1 MDHSA
6 ALSLSGDH
14 APDSSC
20 SLAKPTYT
28 KSNFGVQSGALAL
41 PAAQQLIH
49 SRWPWLA
56 ASLLLTIVLFVSTT
70 LGWLWY
76 ADSRAQAERRLSL
89 DLLWLEQSI
98 TQSMGDNQ
106 RMLENW
112 AHDLQNPTPHAVAD
126 FLSLSDGMM
135 KVNPA
140 LISVDFLD
148 RQGKRVAGLPTY
160 AERPERLPPVTDP
173 LIAEA
178 IQRSLTQ
185 KHPVYSRV
193 IEQYAPLWVLAVPVS
208 DEDQND
214 GVVLATYDLDQ
225 VLSRQVPW
233 WFVQRYDLSLVD
245 RDDKRLSPRDAD
257 IPEQAADVHK
267 LEFGPEGSGL
277 SLLASPHARHGS
289 ETPLILLSV
298 AVVLFGL
305 LIVWLL
311 RVLQRWLRER
321 QAAQQAL
328 SRELRF
334 REAME
339 HSLVTGLMAFDMSGR
354 IIYANPALCG
364 MLGCSAE
371 SLVGTTAPFPF
382 WPAVSRDDC
391 RAAHEAM
398 LRGDNPGAGRPIDL
412 VGADGK
418 TLAVRLFA
426 SPLVDGNS
434 SPTGWMASLYD
445 TTELQKER
453 EALAA
458 SREQLY
464 AVLSGLEAAVSVS
477 AQNDGRL
484 LFRNRRHAELFP
496 FEQGGDCC
504 LLAWR
509 GAAPMMDL
517 ADPEYCDAAGGR
529 WYHIERRTI
538 LWADSSRVTLDI
550 ASDITA
556 ERAAANNARERDE
569 LLQHT
574 ARLASLAEFASGIA
588 HELNQPLAAIA
599 NYSAAADVFLDAG
612 NPQTGRA
619 QEAVRRMGEESRRA
633 GNIIHSL
640 RSFIQKRAIRHDT
653 RRLADLFTEPLA
665 LLAPLARR
673 NGVQIALDSPVGEV
687 RIECD
692 AVMIEQVLFNLLRNA
707 LESVAALD
715 APAPDAVSIE
725 VVAEDAGVTV
735 CVCDRGAGIRDPEKL
750 FQPFYT
756 TKNEGMGLGLAICRT
771 VIESHGGRL
780 WAESREGGGARFCF
794 RLPCVPHADEG
805 RSAIPPATE
814 EHSLIG
820 K

>member
-1 MDHSA
+1 MA
-6 ALSLSGDH
+6 ALSLSGDRVQ
-14 APDSSC
+14 DSSN
-20 SLAKPTYT
+20 SGRKASYT
-28 KSNFGVQSGALAL
+28 KCHLEMQSGVVVL

-56 ASLLLTIVLFVSTT
+56 ASLLLTMGLFVSTT

-76 ADSRAQAERRLSL
+76 TDQRAQAERQLSL

-98 TQSMGDNQ
+98 TQSMSDNQ
-106 RMLENW
+106 RMLGNW
-112 AHDLQNPTPHAVAD
+112 AHDLQNPTPHAVSD

-135 KVNPA
+135 KVDPA

-148 RQGKRVAGLPTY
+148 RKGKRVTGLPAYT
-160 AERPERLPPVTDP
+160 ERPERLPPVTDP

-178 IQRSLTQ
+178 ILRSLTQ
-185 KHPVYSRV
+185 KRPVYSRV
-193 IEQYAPLWVLAVPVS
+193 IEQYAPLWVLVVPVS
-208 DEDQND
+208 DEGQSE

-225 VLSRQVPW
+225 VLAREVPW

-245 RDDKRLSPRDAD
+245 RDDKRLSPRDV
-257 IPEQAADVHK
+257 DVPDQSNDDYKLAHQ

-277 SLLASPHARHGS
+277 SLRASPHGHGVA

-311 RVLQRWLRER
+311 RLLQRWLRER

-339 HSLVTGLMAFDMSGR
+339 HSLVTGLMAFDMNGR

-364 MLGCSAE
+364 MLGFSVE
-371 SLVGTTAPFPF
+371 SLVGTSAPFPF
-382 WPAVSRDDC
+382 WPAASADDC

-398 LRGDNPGAGRPIDL
+398 LRGDNPATGRRIDL
-412 VGADGK
+412 AGADGK

-434 SPTGWMASLYD
+434 SPSGWMASLYD

-477 AQNDGRL
+477 AQDDGRL
-484 LFRNRRHAELFP
+484 LFRNTHHAELFP
-496 FEQGGDCC
+496 LDAEGDCC
-504 LLAWR
+504 LLCWH
-509 GAAPMMDL
+509 GAAPVAEL
-517 ADPEYCDAAGGR
+517 TEPEYFDAAGGR
-529 WYHIERRTI
+529 WYHLERRTI
-538 LWADSSRVTLDI
+538 LWVDNSRVTLDI
-550 ASDITA
+550 ATDITA

-599 NYSAAADVFLDAG
+599 NYSAAAGVFLDAEH
-612 NPQTGRA
+612 PQTTKV

-653 RRLADLFTEPLA
+653 RKLADLFAEPLA

-673 NGVQIALDSPVGEV
+673 TQVQIALDLPKDDIRV
-687 RIECD
+687 ECD

-707 LESVAALD
+707 LESVAAQGAQG
-715 APAPDAVSIE
+715 APALDAVSIKVE
-725 VVAEDAGVTV
+725 REEAGVTV
-735 CVCDRGAGIRDPEKL
+735 SVCDRGAGIRDPEKL

-780 WAESREGGGARFCF
+780 WAEARIDGGACFRF
-794 RLPCVPHADEG
+794 RLPCQPVPQEHIDEHA
-805 RSAIPPATE
+805 
-814 EHSLIG
+814 SLIG
-820 K
+820 N

>member
-1 MDHSA
+1 MA
-6 ALSLSGDH
+6 AMSHSGDRLRNSGGLR
-14 APDSSC
+14 P
-20 SLAKPTYT
+20 KPSYT
-28 KSNFGVQSGALAL
+28 EGNLEIESGVVAL

-56 ASLLLTIVLFVSTT
+56 ASLLLTMALFVSTT

-76 ADSRAQAERRLSL
+76 TDQRAQAERQLSL

-112 AHDLQNPTPHAVAD
+112 THDLQNPTPHAVGD

-140 LISVDFLD
+140 LVSVDFLD
-148 RQGKRVAGLPTY
+148 AHGKRVAGLPAYT
-160 AERPERLPPVTDP
+160 ERPARLPPVTDP

-185 KHPVYSRV
+185 QRPVYSRV
-193 IEQYAPLWVLAVPVS
+193 IEQYAPLWVLVVPVS
-208 DEDQND
+208 DEGQND

-225 VLSRQVPW
+225 VLAREVPW

-245 RDDKRLSPRDAD
+245 RDDKRLSPRDVD
-257 IPEQAADVHK
+257 VPDQVADVHK

-277 SLLASPHARHGS
+277 SLRASPHGRHGS

-311 RVLQRWLRER
+311 RLLQRWLRER

-339 HSLVTGLMAFDMSGR
+339 HSLVTGLLAFDMDGR

-364 MLGCSAE
+364 MLGCSME

-382 WPAVSRDDC
+382 WPKESREDC
-391 RAAHEAM
+391 RIAHEAM
-398 LRGDNPGAGRPIDL
+398 LRGDNPATGRRIDL
-412 VGADGK
+412 VGAEGR

-477 AQNDGRL
+477 AQDDGRL
-484 LFRNRRHAELFP
+484 LFRNRRHSELFP
-496 FEQGGDCC
+496 LEAQGECC
-504 LLAWR
+504 LLCWP
-509 GAAPMMDL
+509 GTAPVAQL
-517 ADPEYCDAAGGR
+517 LEPEYFDAAINR
-529 WYHIERRTI
+529 WYHLERRTI
-538 LWADSSRVTLDI
+538 LWVDNSRVTLDI
-550 ASDITA
+550 SSDITA

-599 NYSAAADVFLDAG
+599 NYSAAAGVFLDNG
-612 NPQTGRA
+612 NPAKA
-619 QEAVRRMGEESRRA
+619 QDAVRRMGEESRRA

-653 RRLADLFTEPLA
+653 RKLADLFAEPLA

-673 NGVQIALDSPVGEV
+673 NQVQIALDLPDENIRV
-687 RIECD
+687 ECD

-707 LESVAALD
+707 LESVAAQGT
-715 APAPDAVSIE
+715 AAPDAVGIQVEREAS
-725 VVAEDAGVTV
+725 GVTV
-735 CVCDRGAGIRDPEKL
+735 SVCDRGAGIRDPEKL

-756 TKNEGMGLGLAICRT
+756 TKSEGMGLGLAICRT

-780 WAESREGGGARFCF
+780 WAEAREGGGACFRF
-794 RLPCVPHADEG
+794 RLPCANPQQTTINDEF
-805 RSAIPPATE
+805 ST
-814 EHSLIG
+814 IG

>member
-1 MDHSA
+1 MT
-6 ALSLSGDH
+6 ALSVSGDRLR
-14 APDSSC
+14 DSSG
-20 SLAKPTYT
+20 SAQKGPYT
-28 KSNFGVQSGALAL
+28 KGCLETQSGVEAL

-56 ASLLLTIVLFVSTT
+56 ASLLLTMGLFVSTT

-76 ADSRAQAERRLSL
+76 TDQRAQAERQLSL

-112 AHDLQNPTPHAVAD
+112 THDLQNPAPNAVAD

-135 KVNPA
+135 KGNPA

-148 RQGKRVAGLPTY
+148 RHGKRVAGLPAYT
-160 AERPERLPPVTDP
+160 ERPARLPPVTDP

-178 IQRSLTQ
+178 IQHSLTQ

-193 IEQYAPLWVLAVPVS
+193 IEQYAPLWVLVVPVS
-208 DEDQND
+208 DEGQNE

-225 VLSRQVPW
+225 VLAREVPW

-257 IPEQAADVHK
+257 VPVPEQAGDVHK
-267 LEFGPEGSGL
+267 LDFGPEGSGL
-277 SLLASPHARHGS
+277 SLRASPHGRHGT

-305 LIVWLL
+305 MIVWLL
-311 RVLQRWLRER
+311 RLLQRWLRER

-371 SLVGTTAPFPF
+371 SLVGTSAPFPF
-382 WPAVSRDDC
+382 WPTASQDDC
-391 RAAHEAM
+391 RVAHDAM
-398 LRGDNPGAGRPIDL
+398 LRGDNPTTGRRIDV
-412 VGADGK
+412 VGADGN

-434 SPTGWMASLYD
+434 SPSGWMASLYD

-453 EALAA
+453 EALAV

-477 AQNDGRL
+477 AQDDGRL
-484 LFRNRRHAELFP
+484 LFRNRHHAQLFP
-496 FEQGGDCC
+496 LDSEGDCC
-504 LLAWR
+504 LLCWH
-509 GAAPMMDL
+509 GTAPVTDL
-517 ADPEYCDAAGGR
+517 TEPEYCDAASGR
-529 WYHIERRTI
+529 WYHLERRTI
-538 LWADSSRVTLDI
+538 LWVDSSRVTLDI
-550 ASDITA
+550 ATDVTA
-556 ERAAANNARERDE
+556 ERAAAYNARERDE

-599 NYSAAADVFLDAG
+599 NYSAAADVFLDSS
-612 NPQTGRA
+612 NPQAGRA

-653 RRLADLFTEPLA
+653 RKLADLFAEPLS

-673 NGVQIALDSPVGEV
+673 IQVQIALDLPDDEIRV
-687 RIECD
+687 ECD
-692 AVMIEQVLFNLLRNA
+692 AVMIEQVIFNLLRNA
-707 LESVAALD
+707 LESVAAQGM
-715 APAPDAVSIE
+715 PAPDAVSIKVE
-725 VVAEDAGVTV
+725 REEAGVTV
-735 CVCDRGAGIRDPEKL
+735 SVYDRGAGIRDPEKL

-780 WAESREGGGARFCF
+780 WAEAHAGGGACFRF
-794 RLPCVPHADEG
+794 RLPAQPAPQDHIDEHA
-805 RSAIPPATE
+805 
-814 EHSLIG
+814 SLIG
-820 K
+820 N